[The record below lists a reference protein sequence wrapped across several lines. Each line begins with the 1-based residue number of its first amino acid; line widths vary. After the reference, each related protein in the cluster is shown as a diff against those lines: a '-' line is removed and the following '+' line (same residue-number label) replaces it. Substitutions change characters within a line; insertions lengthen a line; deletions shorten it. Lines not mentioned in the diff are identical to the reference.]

1 MLRFPLNFWR
11 QRMGRKAF
19 AAGLA
24 GPCLCLFLFGLFAGG
39 MEGTG
44 TSVWEVNMRT
54 WSEVLWRSGLLGP
67 LLSLAVLPNL
77 ALFWWHLNRGEQISL
92 GFNLALFALVLFGFW
107 KGYRDFGK
115 SVLPNT
121 K

>member
-44 TSVWEVNMRT
+44 TSVWEGNMRT

-77 ALFWWHLNRGEQISL
+77 ALFWWHLNRDSEAGAA
-92 GFNLALFALVLFGFW
+92 GVLAATMLYAVLILAFKW
-107 KGYRDFGK
+107 
-115 SVLPNT
+115 L
-121 K
+121 